1 MTLLVGDFYSSD
13 NQEALDEVR
22 QTVDRVTQENDG
34 KAPLVV
40 SSDIGYISLTTLAYP
55 DVPG

>member
-1 MTLLVGDFYSSD
+1 M
-13 NQEALDEVR
+13 R

-34 KAPLVV
+34 KVPLVV

-55 DVPG
+55 DVPQTYMDWQKGNWKLGV